1 MGDDERVDL
10 GEARPLE
17 QLVHLAHRG
26 VAGEAAEVGEEVI
39 LLCAEE
45 VGVLDSFF
53 VNRLVPERPN
63 VPGGRGWEGG
73 GRSKRWRWGGRKSDT
88 DYYGVRAIASIHPLT
103 PRLHHLA
110 LSLAIS
116 LPARARSLSPS

>member
-63 VPGGRGWEGG
+63 VPGGRGWGGVGG
-73 GRSKRWRWGGRKSDT
+73 GREEHGRGVGGGGGRDG
-88 DYYGVRAIASIHPLT
+88 DGAGGRAIRITMESA
-103 PRLHHLA
+103 RLQAYTH
-110 LSLAIS
+110 
-116 LPARARSLSPS
+116 

>member
-1 MGDDERVDL
+1 MELPNLLFVPKHPRHLRLEVGDDERVDL

-45 VGVLDSFF
+45 VGVLDPLF
-53 VNRLVPERPN
+53 VKRLVPERPN
-63 VPGGRGWEGG
+63 VPGERG
-73 GRSKRWRWGGRKSDT
+73 
-88 DYYGVRAIASIHPLT
+88 
-103 PRLHHLA
+103 
-110 LSLAIS
+110 
-116 LPARARSLSPS
+116 